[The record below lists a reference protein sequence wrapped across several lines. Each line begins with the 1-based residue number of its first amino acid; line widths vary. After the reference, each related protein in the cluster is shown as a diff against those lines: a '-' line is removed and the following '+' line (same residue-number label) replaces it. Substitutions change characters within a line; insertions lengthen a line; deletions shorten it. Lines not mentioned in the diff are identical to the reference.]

1 MDQIK
6 EAQLKLGYAK
16 ETVRLYY
23 PAPSLMR
30 LLGMEEEMSPDALV
44 EFLQKEPALSSSP
57 LGGLQFSNRGNRIEV
72 QVPPEG
78 AEYVHL
84 EIQKPEFLATLI
96 ELFAANPHSTLE
108 EIRSVF
114 ASFDVNYICRQMPKG
129 SDFDCVLYFPDGRVD
144 AYYYCVKEEM
154 GHTIYHRFTRDDY
167 EELLR

>member
-30 LLGMEEEMSPDALV
+30 LLEMEAEISPDALV
-44 EFLQKEPALSSSP
+44 ELLQKEPALSSSP
-57 LGGLQFSNRGNRIEV
+57 LGGLEFSNRGKRIEV

-78 AEYVHL
+78 AEYVHR
-84 EIQKPEFLATLI
+84 EIPKPEFLAALI
-96 ELFAANPHSTLE
+96 GLFAANPHSTLE
-108 EIRSVF
+108 EICGVF
-114 ASFDVNYICRQMPKG
+114 ASFDETYICRQMPEG
-129 SDFDCVLYFPDGRVD
+129 SDFDCVLYFPDGKID
-144 AYYYCVKEEM
+144 AYCYCIKEEM
-154 GHTIYHRFTRDDY
+154 GHTIYHRFTREDY

>member
-30 LLGMEEEMSPDALV
+30 LLGMEMEMSPGALV
-44 EFLQKEPALSSSP
+44 ERLQKEPALAASP
-57 LGGLQFSNRGNRIEV
+57 LGVLQFSFHGDRIEV

-78 AEYVHL
+78 AVYVHR
-84 EIQKPEFLATLI
+84 EIPRPEFLAALI
-96 ELFAANPHSTLE
+96 ELFASNPHSTLE
-108 EIRSVF
+108 EIRRVF
-114 ASFDVNYICRQMPKG
+114 ASFDENYICQQMPAG
-129 SDFDCVLYFPDGRVD
+129 SDFDYVLYFPDGKVD

-154 GHTIYHRFTRDDY
+154 GHTIYHRFTREDY